1 MNLSKDVRILL
12 ERALRFARK
21 NRYIYLT
28 PEMLLLILLEE
39 ESFREAVDLCGGDID
54 ALIKDLKGY
63 LEEYVDRG
71 NGKNPE
77 ISEALKESK
86 DVADYQVENS
96 LYRLATGYVDS
107 EGKWHPPNI
116 TAIIFWLK
124 NRKPQEW
131 REKRELYEGEEPKQ
145 ELSPMEQL
153 VQSLAKAGAARA
165 KKKKLEKETAGGKG
179 GEK

>member
-1 MNLSKDVRILL
+1 MAKGKYGRWL
-12 ERALRFARK
+12 E
-21 NRYIYLT
+21 
-28 PEMLLLILLEE
+28 PDGLILL
-39 ESFREAVDLCGGDID
+39 RGWARAGLTDQQIAKNMDISTST
-54 ALIKDLKGY
+54 LYQWKKDH
-63 LEEYVDRG
+63 
-71 NGKNPE
+71 PE

-131 REKRELYEGEEPKQ
+131 REKRELYEGEEPNQ

-153 VQSLAKAGAARA
+153 VQSLAKAGAARD

>member
-1 MNLSKDVRILL
+1 MAKGKYGRWL
-12 ERALRFARK
+12 E
-21 NRYIYLT
+21 
-28 PEMLLLILLEE
+28 PDGLILL
-39 ESFREAVDLCGGDID
+39 RGWARAGLTDQQIAKNMDISTTT
-54 ALIKDLKGY
+54 LYQWKKDH
-63 LEEYVDRG
+63 
-71 NGKNPE
+71 PE

>member
-1 MNLSKDVRILL
+1 MAKGKYGRWL
-12 ERALRFARK
+12 E
-21 NRYIYLT
+21 
-28 PEMLLLILLEE
+28 PDGLILL
-39 ESFREAVDLCGGDID
+39 RGWARAGLTDQQIAKNMDISTST
-54 ALIKDLKGY
+54 LYQWKKDH
-63 LEEYVDRG
+63 
-71 NGKNPE
+71 PE

>member
-1 MNLSKDVRILL
+1 MHVVGVPVATGYKRGLSKQVAKTKVFDQKRL
-12 ERALRFARK
+12 ETIQDQMHDFV
-21 NRYIYLT
+21 
-28 PEMLLLILLEE
+28 EQQM
-39 ESFREAVDLCGGDID
+39 
-54 ALIKDLKGY
+54 KDH
-63 LEEYVDRG
+63 
-71 NGKNPE
+71 PE

-131 REKRELYEGEEPKQ
+131 REKRELYGK
-145 ELSPMEQL
+145 
-153 VQSLAKAGAARA
+153 
-165 KKKKLEKETAGGKG
+165 EKYLTGL
-179 GEK
+179 

>member
-1 MNLSKDVRILL
+1 MAKGKYGRWL
-12 ERALRFARK
+12 E
-21 NRYIYLT
+21 
-28 PEMLLLILLEE
+28 PDGLILL
-39 ESFREAVDLCGGDID
+39 RGWARAGLTDQQIAKNMDISTST
-54 ALIKDLKGY
+54 LYQWKKDH
-63 LEEYVDRG
+63 
-71 NGKNPE
+71 PE

-86 DVADYQVENS
+86 AVADYQVENS